1 MKGGCMR
8 TGKFRFKVFLLCI
21 PGFSGFLLF
30 YLLPF
35 CKSLFYAF
43 MKDSF
48 QKEFVWFDNFKT
60 VLENEFFRLALKNT
74 VIFSLLGVA
83 LLLLLSFFLAYGLSA
98 LVKRTSFIKNSFLLP
113 MFLPTISTIFAW
125 RLIFESDLY
134 FGWMKSGVGFVEALP
149 IYVLYLWKN
158 TGMNVILLTAAFANL
173 PAPVLEAAEMD
184 GARGWRRLRHI
195 ILPLTVPTLFFVGIL
210 SFVSSMKIFKESFLF
225 FKTGYPPYAVYTVQY
240 YMNNHFQ
247 KLNYQNL
254 SCASVIVAVLIGILI
269 FAVYRIQNKMWKDVE
284 LE

>member
-1 MKGGCMR
+1 MH

-21 PGFSGFLLF
+21 PGFVGFLLF

-35 CKSLFYAF
+35 LKSIWYAF
-43 MKDSF
+43 VKDTF
-48 QKEFVWFDNFKT
+48 RKEFVWFDNFRA
-60 VLENEFFRLALKNT
+60 VLENSFFRLALKNT
-74 VIFSLLGVA
+74 VIFSLLGVSM
-83 LLLLLSFFLAYGLSA
+83 LLVLSFLLAYGLSA
-98 LVKRTSFIKNSFLLP
+98 LVKRTDFIKNAFLLP

-125 RLIFESDLY
+125 RMIFDSDLY
-134 FGWMKSGVGFVEALP
+134 FSWMKSGGGLIEALP

-158 TGMNVILLTAAFANL
+158 TGMNVLLLTAAFANL
-173 PAPVLEAAEMD
+173 PAPVLEAAELD
-184 GARGWRRLRHI
+184 GARGWKRLRHI

-210 SFVSSMKIFKESFLF
+210 SFVSSMKIFKESYLF
-225 FKTGYPPYAVYTVQY
+225 FETGYPPYAVYTVQY

-269 FAVYRIQNKMWKDVE
+269 FVVYRLQNRMWKDVE
-284 LE
+284 LQ